1 MKENIIQEGN
11 TCHSTIKMK
20 PVDVKTN
27 TNIKCSKEINVK
39 NPKFEISDIAR
50 KHKNILQKI
59 TLQIGLKKFF

>member
-39 NPKFEISDIAR
+39 NPKFEILLE
-50 KHKNILQKI
+50 NIKI
-59 TLQIGLKKFF
+59 FCKRLHSKLV